1 VVSLIVIGFAKRVPR
16 WFMPYIGLPLPIINL
31 LVFNAL
37 NDPEWRGFPSLMHAP
52 WLVQQI
58 VYGGRILG
66 VLILL
71 VVLVVLVPALI
82 KGFHPFYQRLRD
94 DWTLLSFV
102 IYGTAPFMLV
112 ITFDDYQNEEPYLFL
127 SFLFLAI
134 GAWFYLR
141 NKAPWKRFWSLFVG
155 LALSMFTAA
164 IGKGILYAGPWP
176 RPKYFTWQTEM
187 MSTIVMWAW
196 LALIMLIPLFLK
208 LLPKKSDDH
217 LQTTSD

>member
-1 VVSLIVIGFAKRVPR
+1 
-16 WFMPYIGLPLPIINL
+16 MPYIGLPLPIINV

-37 NDPEWRGFPSLMHAP
+37 NDPEWRGFPSLMNAP

-58 VYGGRILG
+58 VYGGRLWGI
-66 VLILL
+66 LILL

-82 KGFHPFYQRLRD
+82 KRFRPFYQRLRD
-94 DWTLLSFV
+94 DWTLLSFI

-112 ITFDDYQNEEPYLFL
+112 ISFDDYQNEEPYLFL
-127 SFLFLAI
+127 SFLILAV

-141 NKAPWKRFWSLFVG
+141 NKAPWKRFWSLFIG
-155 LALSMFTAA
+155 LALSMFTSA

-187 MSTIVMWAW
+187 LSTIVLWGW
-196 LALIMLIPLFLK
+196 LALIMLIPLALN
-208 LLPKKSDDH
+208 LLPRLEKRSDVA
-217 LQTTSD
+217 